1 MSRPAARTSQTSP
14 DAAKNRPKT
23 GVKSPRSGRDLA
35 WEWLKAIIWALAVA
49 LLIRQFLFQA
59 FRIPTGSMKD
69 TLLVHDFLFVNK
81 FLYGAKT
88 PDRLTIPFL
97 NKTIAED
104 VPYLELPAIREP
116 RQGDIIV
123 FELPQDR
130 SQDYIKRCVAVAGDT
145 VAVHDGVLHVNGAIY
160 ESNFAVDDGDHSC
173 VPTWRNR
180 DGCPEPHSR
189 LDPAS
194 MLRGPH
200 NREFGPV
207 VVADGHLFMMGDNRY
222 NSMDS
227 RYWGQL
233 PVELVKGKAEII
245 YWSYENVFFWPRWD
259 RLLRLIDLPPD
270 QAWLQPTVRL
280 VVIGLI
286 GWGIWRWRRRSRTRA
301 QEGSAANG
309 A

>member
-1 MSRPAARTSQTSP
+1 MSRPAARASQASP
-14 DAAKNRPKT
+14 DAAKNRQKT
-23 GVKSPRSGRDLA
+23 GVKNPRSGRDLA

-88 PDRLTIPFL
+88 PERLTIPFL
-97 NKTIAED
+97 NKT
-104 VPYLELPAIREP
+104 LPRTALP
-116 RQGDIIV
+116 RAARHPRAAPGGHHRLRV
-123 FELPQDR
+123 PQDR

-207 VVADGHLFMMGDNRY
+207 VVAEGHLFMMGDNRY

-286 GWGIWRWRRRSRTRA
+286 GWGIWRWRRRKGPRD
-301 QEGSAANG
+301 QEGAASTE